1 MATGAIT
8 RPTSRPRPPR
18 WRALV
23 PGQRG
28 VFNIVFLI
36 SVIALWEFGTRFFNI
51 QKLLLPPASAVF
63 AEWNKFSNLIIFSAF
78 FTLHEAVV
86 GFSIAAVVGISLAV
100 IAVYIP
106 LMRQIVMTA
115 IVGIN
120 ATPKVALAPILVI
133 WLGRDA
139 PSKYALAFLLSFF
152 PIVINSVRGL
162 TEVPTEL
169 MNLYKLMQ
177 ANPWQVFWKVRLPN
191 ALPSIFDG
199 FKIGLPI
206 AMIGAVT
213 CELIAPA
220 RAGIG
225 YQITVAQSNFNSAM
239 IWACLITIAT
249 LALLVYRGLVVIE
262 DRVLYWRPSKQ
273 VY

>member
-1 MATGAIT
+1 MATGALT
-8 RPTSRPRPPR
+8 RPATRPRPPR
-18 WRALV
+18 WRAFV

-36 SVIALWEFGTRFFNI
+36 SVIVIWEFGTRFFNV
-51 QKLLLPPASAVF
+51 QKLLLPPATAVF
-63 AEWNKFSNLIIFSAF
+63 AEWSKFSNLIIFSAF
-78 FTLHEAVV
+78 FTLHEALV
-86 GFSIAAVVGISLAV
+86 GFAFAAVIGISLAV
-100 IAVYIP
+100 VSVYVP

-133 WLGRDA
+133 GLGRDA

-152 PIVINSVRGL
+152 PVVINSVRGL
-162 TEVPTEL
+162 TDVPTEL

-177 ANPWQVFWKVRLPN
+177 ASPWQIFWKVRLPN
-191 ALPSIFDG
+191 ALPAIFDG
-199 FKIGLPI
+199 FKIALPI

-225 YQITVAQSNFNSAM
+225 YQMTIAQSNFNGSM

-249 LALLVYRGLVVIE
+249 LALIVYRVLIVIE
-262 DRVLYWRPSKQ
+262 DRLIYWRPSKQ
-273 VY
+273 VF

>member
-1 MATGAIT
+1 MATGALT
-8 RPTSRPRPPR
+8 RPAPRQKPPR

-36 SVIALWEFGTRFFNI
+36 SVIVLWEVGTRVFKV
-51 QKLLLPPASAVF
+51 QKLLLPPASDVF
-63 AEWNKFSNLIIFSAF
+63 LEWQQFSGLIVGSAF

-86 GFSIAAVVGISLAV
+86 GFSIAAVIGISLAV
-100 IAVYIP
+100 MSVYVP
-106 LMRQIVMTA
+106 LARQVVMTA
-115 IVGIN
+115 VVGIN

-133 WLGRDA
+133 ALGRDA

-162 TEVPTEL
+162 TEVPNEL

-177 ANPWQVFWKVRLPN
+177 ASPWQIFWKVRLPN
-191 ALPSIFDG
+191 ALPAIFDG

-213 CELIAPA
+213 GELIAPA

-225 YQITVAQSNFNSAM
+225 YQMTIAMTNFNSAL
-239 IWACLITIAT
+239 IWACLITIAA
-249 LALLVYRGLVVIE
+249 LALLVYRGLIVIE
-262 DRVLYWRPSKQ
+262 DKLLYWRPSKQ

>member
-1 MATGAIT
+1 MATGAISS
-8 RPTSRPRPPR
+8 PASRPRPPR
-18 WRALV
+18 WRAFI

-28 VFNIVFLI
+28 MFNIVFLI
-36 SVIALWEFGTRFFNI
+36 SVIVLWELGTRFFNI

-63 AEWNKFSNLIIFSAF
+63 AEWSRFSSLIVFSAF

-86 GFSIAAVVGISLAV
+86 GFSIAAVIGISLAV
-100 IAVYIP
+100 VAVYIP

-152 PIVINSVRGL
+152 PVVINSVRGL

-177 ANPWQVFWKVRLPN
+177 ASPWQVFWKVRLPN
-191 ALPSIFDG
+191 ALPAIFDG

-213 CELIAPA
+213 AELIAPA

-225 YQITVAQSNFNSAM
+225 YQISIAQSNFNSAL

-249 LALLVYRGLVVIE
+249 LALFVYRFLVVIE
-262 DRVLYWRPSKQ
+262 DRIIYWRPSKQ
-273 VY
+273 VF

>member
-1 MATGAIT
+1 MATDALSRPS
-8 RPTSRPRPPR
+8 RPTPPR
-18 WRALV
+18 WRAFV

-28 VFNIVFLI
+28 LFNIAFLV
-36 SVIALWEFGTRFFNI
+36 SVIAIWEVGTRLFSV

-63 AEWNKFSNLIIFSAF
+63 AEWSKFSSLIVGSAF
-78 FTLHEAVV
+78 FTLHEALV
-86 GFSIAAVVGISLAV
+86 GFAFAVVIGISLAV
-100 IAVYIP
+100 VSVYVP

-120 ATPKVALAPILVI
+120 ATPKVALAPIIVI

-152 PIVINSVRGL
+152 PVVINSVRGL
-162 TEVPTEL
+162 TDVPTEL
-169 MNLYKLMQ
+169 TNLYKLMQ
-177 ANPWQVFWKVRLPN
+177 ASPWQMFWKVRLPN
-191 ALPSIFDG
+191 ALPAIFDG
-199 FKIGLPI
+199 FKIALPI

-225 YQITVAQSNFNSAM
+225 YQMTIAQSNFNSS
-239 IWACLITIAT
+239 LIAGAGRVSHLDRYRRSTHL
-249 LALLVYRGLVVIE
+249 LASVQTGLLA
-262 DRVLYWRPSKQ
+262 D
-273 VY
+273 